1 VIDSYQADGT
11 AGVSGV
17 LATVPNE
24 LTFQQVEKKGK
35 AKCEIF
41 QISGDLC
48 LLGGVCGGDVGE
60 GRGRSVSR
68 PTPPVPWTR

>member
-1 VIDSYQADGT
+1 MIDNYQADGT

-24 LTFQQVEKKGK
+24 LTFQQVETRGK
-35 AKCEIF
+35 VNCEIF

-48 LLGGVCGGDVGE
+48 FVGGVCGGDVG
-60 GRGRSVSR
+60 
-68 PTPPVPWTR
+68 P